1 MTEGSLRYDWQ
12 AELESFLKWLLP
24 TLIAGRENFDDLSE
38 ATNKFT
44 DVVLTMQVNGIEV
57 PTEHFI
63 RSLMMNYEKET
74 KDAAYVLL
82 NEVVNVENIETLI
95 TDLQASLKNHIMER
109 CTSAGVELMWSEND
123 D

>member
-1 MTEGSLRYDWQ
+1 VTEGPLRYDWQ
-12 AELESFLKWLLP
+12 AETKSFLKWLLP

-38 ATNKFT
+38 VTNKFT

-109 CTSAGVELMWSEND
+109 CTNAGVELMWSED
-123 D
+123 DD